1 MQLFMVYLGGRVR
14 GCHIEM
20 HDVRFVVGESID
32 DTYSKLKAQW
42 VGDKDK
48 VHMDSYMAVNDIDGY
63 HIAIADTPQNRPE
76 RLYFVN
82 LGAYEAD
89 KMAEQHAFTL
99 TVAHSAEQAKQ
110 QVKKRYLT
118 HMSHQHKDDL
128 HEVDDCFALDLLDN
142 QYHIHLTPS
151 GRSQTIK
158 PDWFGYHVL

>member
-1 MQLFMVYLGGRVR
+1 MGVFAAVILKCTTL
-14 GCHIEM
+14 
-20 HDVRFVVGESID
+20 RFVVGESID

-89 KMAEQHAFTL
+89 KMAEQRH
-99 TVAHSAEQAKQ
+99 
-110 QVKKRYLT
+110 
-118 HMSHQHKDDL
+118 L
-128 HEVDDCFALDLLDN
+128 HIDRCTQRRA
-142 QYHIHLTPS
+142 
-151 GRSQTIK
+151 SQTASQTTLFNAHE
-158 PDWFGYHVL
+158 PSA